1 MTLKEPNVS
10 RADTLDSQVAIA
22 LPARGRR
29 RRISQPIIH
38 LLLIVMTASVLVP
51 FLWMMVGSFKN
62 YPDLINRPS
71 QLPSPWTLA
80 SYREIFGVGN
90 FGGAF
95 VNSVVVASA
104 RTLLACATSLVL
116 GYVFAKYAFWG
127 KNVLFIVLLSTMLIP
142 FPAIIVT
149 LYLKLS
155 VFHLLNSLAGLV
167 VVAVFSTFGAFLL
180 RQWIFGIPNAYIE
193 AARIDGASE
202 FWIIVRVI
210 LPLSRTPLAALA
222 IFTFLASWDDLLFP
236 SIVLTD
242 PAVRTLP
249 LALAGL
255 KSLFWERYEIY
266 CAGAMITVIPVMI
279 LYALMQKHFVRG
291 LTMGGT
297 KE

>member
-71 QLPSPWTLA
+71 RLPSPWTLA
-80 SYREIFGVGN
+80 NYREIFGVGN